1 MVIHLTIMHIGHIDL
16 KKKKI
21 TSISIYTDNNITNFT
36 VVIEI

>member
-16 KKKKI
+16 KKKN

-36 VVIEI
+36 MVIEI